1 MMVRCL
7 DGLAEIA
14 LAAGDVSHC
23 RAYADE
29 LLAIAEPNG
38 LRELES
44 IARRWRGEAM
54 FVDNDYVEAQTELSR
69 AAVLAKDIGRVRLQM
84 DAQAALAR
92 LLAAQGQ
99 GDAAQYHDARARAI
113 AEAIEMSLESSE
125 LEARLRVN

>member
-1 MMVRCL
+1 
-7 DGLAEIA
+7 
-14 LAAGDVSHC
+14 
-23 RAYADE
+23 
-29 LLAIAEPNG
+29 
-38 LRELES
+38 
-44 IARRWRGEAM
+44 
-54 FVDNDYVEAQTELSR
+54 VDNDYVEAQTELSR